1 MAAPAPATDDS
12 TGAEVK
18 GEKDGFE
25 WLQESQ
31 MKIVPQRGDIIA
43 GFSVAGLLLPEAVTY
58 ASIAGLP
65 PQRAQR

>member
-1 MAAPAPATDDS
+1 
-12 TGAEVK
+12 
-18 GEKDGFE
+18 
-25 WLQESQ
+25 